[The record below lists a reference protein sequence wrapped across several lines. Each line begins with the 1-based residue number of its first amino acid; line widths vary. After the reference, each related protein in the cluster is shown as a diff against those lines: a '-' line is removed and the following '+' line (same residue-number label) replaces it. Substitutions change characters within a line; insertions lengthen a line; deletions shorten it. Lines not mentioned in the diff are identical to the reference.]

1 MKYKVTINGKIF
13 EVEVE
18 KVVESK
24 EWSRNTSKQVMQ
36 ASINPIKKYQD
47 SSSSQA
53 TTKATSGEETLKSPM
68 PGTIT
73 SIKVTEGQK
82 VEKGQVL
89 CILEAMKMENEI
101 MAPRD
106 AVISKIVV
114 SSGTPVKTG
123 DMLILLK

>member
-18 KVVESK
+18 KAVESK
-24 EWSRNTSKQVMQ
+24 DWARSASKQVMQ
-36 ASINPIKKYQD
+36 ASINPVKKYKD
-47 SSSSQA
+47 ASSSSSE
-53 TTKATSGEETLKSPM
+53 ATSAEETIMSPM

-106 AVISKIVV
+106 AVISKIMVTI
-114 SSGTPVKTG
+114 GTSVKAG
-123 DMLILLK
+123 DRLFLL